1 MQEIKKILLVCP
13 HYNEKSNGILVYYS
27 LSDHFTKLGFN
38 VQHYPVDKNVF
49 ESDKKKYPLW
59 YLNKFIEN
67 IDLFCNKTLCILP
80 DSIPFELSKQLKF
93 KWRLWY
99 LLNKPSFLTN
109 EPLHYMENDI
119 FVSYS
124 NLVAKDEYQLFLNNK
139 IPELNN
145 IIEII
150 NKNQIQKKNQIA
162 IYWGKSRCRGIK
174 LLIILKLLSFGFF
187 KIVPINRNHPSDKKK
202 LYQLLSES
210 KLLVSFDPFTNLVY
224 ESNLCRTPCVIAD
237 NYMGINYKDYN
248 IDLLGISDKLPHIFS
263 MYRDGINQKN
273 WEKMCHQYYIT
284 SKNHLEAVQSLVKFI
299 YQEIN
304 LISSLSQ
311 AQKQRRIA
319 AIINQHSFQYQLYKN
334 QLRKVDTRI
343 QNFSPVMSLKIYL
356 KLLINRKLQLFFNI
370 ISKILLVDTGFVF
383 QFNNLFDSESGNIR
397 KKYFQSVFGRE

>member
-1 MQEIKKILLVCP
+1 
-13 HYNEKSNGILVYYS
+13 
-27 LSDHFTKLGFN
+27 
-38 VQHYPVDKNVF
+38 
-49 ESDKKKYPLW
+49 
-59 YLNKFIEN
+59 
-67 IDLFCNKTLCILP
+67 
-80 DSIPFELSKQLKF
+80 
-93 KWRLWY
+93 
-99 LLNKPSFLTN
+99 
-109 EPLHYMENDI
+109 
-119 FVSYS
+119 
-124 NLVAKDEYQLFLNNK
+124 
-139 IPELNN
+139 
-145 IIEII
+145 
-150 NKNQIQKKNQIA
+150 
-162 IYWGKSRCRGIK
+162 
-174 LLIILKLLSFGFF
+174 
-187 KIVPINRNHPSDKKK
+187 
-202 LYQLLSES
+202 
-210 KLLVSFDPFTNLVY
+210 
-224 ESNLCRTPCVIAD
+224 
-237 NYMGINYKDYN
+237 
-248 IDLLGISDKLPHIFS
+248 